1 MTTAVPHH
9 DPAPLPL
16 PGGRSSVPT
25 VLELPELPDTLR
37 GIVGPQPGWWTV
49 ETPFEVLLGCVLV
62 QNTNW
67 RNVER
72 SLDLLRRA
80 GVTDPVRLLGTDVPE
95 LVTLVAPSGFQ
106 HAKARTLRGLCA
118 WWVDEGGADTL
129 RGPELLAAT
138 PALTHLSTP
147 ELRRELLAL
156 RGIGPETADVLMLY
170 LLGRGVF
177 VADTCA
183 RRLFGHLG
191 WQVPRGYG
199 DFATRVQE
207 ELELTLE
214 GWQEFHAL
222 IDEFAKLHA
231 RTAPAWAAGPLAGWV
246 LAP

>member
-25 VLELPELPDTLR
+25 VLELSDLPAALR
-37 GIVGPQPGWWTV
+37 SIIGPLSRWWTV
-49 ETPFEVLLGCVLV
+49 ESPFEILLGCVLV

-80 GVTDPVRLLGTDVPE
+80 GVTSPSRLLGTGVPE
-95 LVTLVAPSGFQ
+95 LVALVAPSGFQ
-106 HAKARTLRGLCA
+106 DAKARALRGLCA
-118 WWVDEGGADTL
+118 WWVDEGGTDTL
-129 RGPELLAAT
+129 RGPGLHATT
-138 PALTHLSTP
+138 PALTHLPTP
-147 ELRRELLAL
+147 ELRGELLAL

-177 VADTCA
+177 VADTYA
-183 RRLFGHLG
+183 RRLFGLLG
-191 WQVPRGYG
+191 WQVPRGY
-199 DFATRVQE
+199 DAFATRVQGG
-207 ELELTLE
+207 LELPLE

-222 IDEFAKLHA
+222 IDEFAKVHA
-231 RTAPAWAAGPLAGWV
+231 RTPASWAAGPLAGWV

>member
-1 MTTAVPHH
+1 MAHH
-9 DPAPLPL
+9 DPAP
-16 PGGRSSVPT
+16 VPPPRDRPPHAT
-25 VLELPELPDTLR
+25 VLEVSDLPAALR
-37 GIVGPQPGWWTV
+37 SHVGPQSHWWTV
-49 ETPFEVLLGCVLV
+49 ETPFEILLGCVLV

-191 WQVPRGYG
+191 WQVPSSY
-199 DFATRVQE
+199 DAFATRVQGEVELSLE
-207 ELELTLE
+207 E
-214 GWQEFHAL
+214 WQEFHAL
-222 IDEFAKLHA
+222 IDEFSKVHA
-231 RTAPAWAAGPLAGWV
+231 RTSAAWEVGPLAGCV
-246 LAP
+246 LVP

>member
-1 MTTAVPHH
+1 MNTRVPS
-9 DPAPLPL
+9 DEPAPFPL
-16 PGGRSSVPT
+16 PGDPPPSAT
-25 VLELPELPDTLR
+25 TLEVSELPDALR
-37 GIVGPQPGWWTV
+37 SIIGPLSRWWTV
-49 ETPFEVLLGCVLV
+49 ESPFEILLGCVLV

-80 GVTDPVRLLGTDVPE
+80 GVTSPSRLLGTDLPE

-106 HAKARTLRGLCA
+106 NAKGRALRGLCA
-118 WWVDEGGADTL
+118 WWVDEGGADAL
-129 RGPELLAAT
+129 QGPELYAAS

-177 VADTCA
+177 VADTYA

-191 WQVPRGYG
+191 WQVPRGY
-199 DFATRVQE
+199 DAFATRVQSE
-207 ELELTLE
+207 VELSLE

-222 IDEFAKLHA
+222 IDEFAKVHT
-231 RTAPAWAAGPLAGWV
+231 RTPEDWQAGPLAGCV
-246 LAP
+246 LVP